1 MVLELPIGPVRVR
14 WELVHRGVV
23 PGQEFADEQVDGPF
37 AWWRHHH
44 RFEALG
50 PGRSSMRDRVE
61 YLPPFGEAGA
71 ILGGGYIGR
80 ELERTF
86 RYRHAVTTA
95 DLYFHQLHTGRP
107 RRTVALS
114 GATGLLGTQIG
125 AFLRSGGHTVRPLVR
140 RAALAGEIAWDPSAG
155 RVDFAGMEGVDAV
168 VHLAGENIAGGRWT
182 AERKRRIRDSRVRGS
197 RVIAESVAGMHQRPE
212 VLLTASAVGIYGDR
226 GDELLDEESTVEDGF
241 LADLGR
247 EWEAA
252 TAPATEAGI
261 RVVHLRFGIVLSPA
275 GGALARMLPAFLLGA
290 GGPIGSGRQ
299 WMSWISID
307 DAIDAI
313 HEALFDPRLSGPVN
327 ATAPEPVQ
335 NREFA
340 ATLGRVLGRPSVVPA
355 PAFAL
360 RALFGELADET
371 LLASQR
377 VLPER
382 LQRLGFRFRH
392 PTIESAFRHVLGR

>member
-1 MVLELPIGPVRVR
+1 MLEVPIGPVRVK
-14 WELVHRGVV
+14 WVLVHRGVV
-23 PGQEFADEQVDGPF
+23 PGQAFVDEQVDGPF
-37 AWWRHHH
+37 AQWRHHH
-44 RFEALG
+44 QFEALG

-61 YLPPFGEAGA
+61 YVPPFGEAGA
-71 ILGGGYIGR
+71 MLGGGYLGR

-86 RYRHAVTTA
+86 RYRHDVTTA
-95 DLYFHQLHTGRP
+95 DLYSHERHASSP

-114 GATGLLGTQIG
+114 GAGGLIGTQAS

-140 RAALAGEIAWDPSAG
+140 RAAASGEIGWDPSTG
-155 RVDFAGMEGVDAV
+155 RVDLAAMEGVDAV

-182 AERKRRIRDSRVRGS
+182 AERKRRIRESRSRGS
-197 RVIAESVAGMHQRPE
+197 RAIAEAVARLRQRPE
-212 VLLTASAVGIYGDR
+212 VLITASAVGIYGDR
-226 GDELLDEESTVEDGF
+226 GNELLDEDSPVKDGF
-241 LADLGR
+241 LAEVGR
-247 EWEAA
+247 EWEGA
-252 TAPATEAGI
+252 TAPAAEAGI
-261 RVVHLRFGIVLSPA
+261 RIVHLRFGIVLSPA
-275 GGALARMLPAFLLGA
+275 GGALARMLPPFLLGA

-307 DAIDAI
+307 DAVDAI
-313 HEALFDPRLSGPVN
+313 HEALFDHRLAGPVN

-335 NREFA
+335 NREFVA
-340 ATLGRVLGRPSVVPA
+340 ALGRVLNRPSVVPA

-377 VLPER
+377 VLPSR

-392 PTIESAFRHVLGR
+392 PTVESAFRHVLGR